1 MKTNPNPEFRKQSPV
16 RESDREAE
24 EDNRQRKGVMKKA
37 EDDMVKFSGHE
48 RFLKDLWNS
57 RLTDSTFANVRIIPS
72 DKNTA
77 LFAHSAALTLASDYL
92 KQLLLAA
99 EPDEDGIYQICLP
112 DFATEAVK
120 ALLRLIYTGRTVGDI
135 GNVMVVGNVIGLA
148 MEADEEEREAGASDD
163 AAECLQSPESEVPS
177 PMHDESSPNGEQEE
191 EDINEDSVTKDDFAL
206 TVKLEENLSRA
217 KFQDGKK
224 RRRKSSTSVAM
235 LASAAASTVNT
246 AAQPPPKGKRVLM
259 ADLDRSQLTC
269 GVCGKEFQVMYKL
282 KLHKLIH
289 SSSPPFVCALCGK
302 GFNNKYKMRV
312 HEKNHGNASNASSK
326 AGVGKNAADDND
338 ENLPVEPKR
347 KADSNSCK
355 FCSAPEFKTKAALNA
370 HLGAAHPN
378 FRRFLCS
385 MCGKGF
391 KGQKGLDHHTNFV
404 CGRGAG
410 SGSEKAY
417 PCTECHA
424 KFGSPRDVRR
434 HMATH
439 GPRQGSIRI

>member
-1 MKTNPNPEFRKQSPV
+1 
-16 RESDREAE
+16 
-24 EDNRQRKGVMKKA
+24 MKKA
-37 EDDMVKFSGHE
+37 EADVVKFSDHDK
-48 RFLKDLWNS
+48 FLKDLWNS
-57 RLTDSTFANVRIIPS
+57 RLADSTFANVRVIPS
-72 DKNTA
+72 DKNAA
-77 LFAHSAALTLASDYL
+77 LFAHSAALALASDYL
-92 KQLLLAA
+92 RQLLLAA

-112 DFATEAVK
+112 DLDTEAVK
-120 ALLRLIYTGRTVGDI
+120 ALLRLIYTGRTVSNTD
-135 GNVMVVGNVIGLA
+135 VMLVGNVFGLA
-148 MEADEEEREAGASDD
+148 MEADEKEAAATDD
-163 AAECLQSPESEVPS
+163 AAECLQSPESEAPS
-177 PMHDESSPNGEQEE
+177 PLRDESSPNGEQEE
-191 EDINEDSVTKDDFAL
+191 EEEDMNEESETRDDFAL

-224 RRRKSSTSVAM
+224 RRRKSSTSAAAVI
-235 LASAAASTVNT
+235 ASAAAAAASTAST
-246 AAQPPPKGKRVLM
+246 AVQPPPKSKRVLM

-282 KLHKLIH
+282 KLHQLIH
-289 SSSPPFVCALCGK
+289 SSSPPYVCHVCGK

-312 HEKNHGNASNASSK
+312 HEKNHGNAANASGK
-326 AGVGKNAADDND
+326 AGLEKNAAEDND
-338 ENLPVEPKR
+338 ENLPVAPKR
-347 KADSNSCK
+347 KAESNSCK
-355 FCSAPEFKTKAALNA
+355 FCSAPGFKTKAALNA

-417 PCTECHA
+417 PCTECPA

-439 GPRQGSIRI
+439 GPRQGGIHL